1 MTAMAT
7 VNRFRRNRGR
17 ILQQLIKA
25 TAAAA
30 GHSLHILDVGGRADY
45 WDNVGT
51 EGVARITLLNMSI
64 DETDRPTQYTLFD
77 HMVGDACDLSAHAD
91 QSVDFVHSNSVI
103 EHVGDWDAM
112 CRMASE
118 ARRVGRHGW
127 LQTPAWTFPVEP
139 HWQLP
144 FIHWFGRPA
153 QAKLLR
159 LRRRFRHTPLIKRR
173 QIVDGVNLLSRSELA
188 CLFPDDTIR
197 TERFLLLPKSYIV
210 SW

>member
-1 MTAMAT
+1 MAGCK
-7 VNRFRRNRGR
+7 RRRGR
-17 ILQQLIKA
+17 
-25 TAAAA
+25 
-30 GHSLHILDVGGRADY
+30 S
-45 WDNVGT
+45 
-51 EGVARITLLNMSI
+51 
-64 DETDRPTQYTLFD
+64 
-77 HMVGDACDLSAHAD
+77 
-91 QSVDFVHSNSVI
+91 
-103 EHVGDWDAM
+103 
-112 CRMASE
+112 
-118 ARRVGRHGW
+118 
-127 LQTPAWTFPVEP
+127 
-139 HWQLP
+139 P